1 MKPATRR
8 DQAVHTNES
17 NYMVELRE
25 VKAMVEKLS
34 MQETL
39 DSRSQTQ
46 ELVIAKLSAQ
56 VEELTRRL
64 AKPEDGQVG

>member
-1 MKPATRR
+1 
-8 DQAVHTNES
+8 
-17 NYMVELRE
+17 MVELRE

-64 AKPEDGQVG
+64 ANPDDGQIS